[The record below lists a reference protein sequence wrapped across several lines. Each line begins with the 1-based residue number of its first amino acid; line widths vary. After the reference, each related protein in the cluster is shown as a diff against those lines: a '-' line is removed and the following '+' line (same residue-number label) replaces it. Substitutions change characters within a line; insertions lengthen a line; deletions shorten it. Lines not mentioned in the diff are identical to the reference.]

1 MPSYF
6 NEIGGNLMFK
16 DNKEDLKL
24 YRKEVKRLT
33 IENGYLKDQIN
44 ILSKYKDEY
53 KQLIED
59 MNKMKK
65 EYKYKL
71 DKFIELK
78 DAYESLLESYK
89 DSLN

>member
-1 MPSYF
+1 M
-6 NEIGGNLMFK
+6 LK

-65 EYKYKL
+65 EYKEKL

-78 DAYESLLESYK
+78 DAYEDLLESYK
-89 DSLN
+89 NSVN

>member
-1 MPSYF
+1 M
-6 NEIGGNLMFK
+6 LK

-65 EYKYKL
+65 EYKEKL
-71 DKFIELK
+71 DKFIKLK
-78 DAYESLLESYK
+78 DAYEDLLKSYK
-89 DSLN
+89 NSVN

>member
-44 ILSKYKDEY
+44 ILSKYKIILWTNNLNLY
-53 KQLIED
+53 KVIIKFC
-59 MNKMKK
+59 NKF
-65 EYKYKL
+65 YL
-71 DKFIELK
+71 QT
-78 DAYESLLESYK
+78 
-89 DSLN
+89 

>member
-1 MPSYF
+1 M
-6 NEIGGNLMFK
+6 LK

-65 EYKYKL
+65 EYKKKL

-78 DAYESLLESYK
+78 NAYEDLLESYK
-89 DSLN
+89 DSVN